1 MFFMEKLKTVNCEK
15 VKLATETR
23 KHREKENNFLLDIVF
38 YYLFLRDSAERSV
51 ASPEGTRYQIMFLT
65 RYDSRDSA
73 ECNVASP

>member
-38 YYLFLRDSAERSV
+38 YYLFLRDSAE
-51 ASPEGTRYQIMFLT
+51 
-65 RYDSRDSA
+65 
-73 ECNVASP
+73 CNVASP